1 MIIEPEKE
9 EIDPNNQKEEE
20 ESELEGDWESLGD
33 DLFYRK
39 NKLEFEEKEKKH
51 IKKMLSKN
59 PPQLQLRRRVI
70 SSIFNLLLLI
80 IYFLLAMVN

>member
-9 EIDPNNQKEEE
+9 EIDPNNQKAEE